1 MGALHFLE
9 LEPLPDALRPHTKN
23 EIEVFEMR
31 GELFIKV
38 TLAAP
43 SGNAQAFC
51 QDGTP
56 YTASITASLRVSAD
70 QLKRIEHAMAEAR
83 SRIGA

>member
-9 LEPLPDALRPHTKN
+9 LEPLSDALHPNTKN
-23 EIEVFEMR
+23 EIEVFEM
-31 GELFIKV
+31 GGGLFIKV

-43 SGNAQAFC
+43 SGNAQAYRK
-51 QDGTP
+51 DGTP
-56 YTASITASLRVSAD
+56 YTSSITASLRATAD
-70 QLKRIEHAMAEAR
+70 QFKRIEQAMAEAR